1 LLSLFFTLF
10 LSSSLFFSS
19 FCLSISFFFSL
30 SLSFSLSSLYISIS
44 KRASANAPL
53 HVAIFMVLTVTLT
66 GDIVVFAHCKALRDA
81 NFYNCQKLG
90 GEEYS
95 CTLLSRTTDDPSANV
110 MQVTSKY
117 LRTRQQ

>member
-19 FCLSISFFFSL
+19 FCLSISFLSL
-30 SLSFSLSSLYISIS
+30 SLSLFFALSSLYIAIS

-53 HVAIFMVLTVTLT
+53 HVAIFMVLT

-110 MQVTSKY
+110 PQVTSKY